1 MDKIERFAGAVARNF
16 AQAGLILLLVFAG
29 ATLLDGLGRGL
40 LSRPIDGVRDMGHL
54 VVSIALSACF
64 PFVLMERGNVA
75 ITFITSFVSNRA
87 NWLLDAFAAILTG
100 VVIAAF
106 ARQFFV
112 HALDL
117 MHGNESTPLLRIP
130 KAPFWFLVAFN
141 FALASVAQL
150 IVTMQT
156 IHGTHATN
164 AGEHERTPADVV

>member
-1 MDKIERFAGAVARNF
+1 MDTIERLAGVVARNF
-16 AQAGLILLLVFAG
+16 ARAGLILLLVFAG

-75 ITFITSFVSNRA
+75 ITFLTSLVSNRA
-87 NWLLDAFAAILTG
+87 NWLLDALAAILTG

-106 ARQFFV
+106 ARQFFI

-117 MHGNESTPLLRIP
+117 MNGNETTPLLRIP
-130 KAPFWFLVAFN
+130 KAPFWLLVAFN

-150 IVTMQT
+150 IVTIQT
-156 IHGTHATN
+156 IRGRHVVNASEHAG
-164 AGEHERTPADVV
+164 APADVV